1 MTPKRRS
8 KLLPKIKPSLI
19 AVYAG
24 VFAVIVALV
33 YVGYTGPQSSSATSS
48 DSNKTSLNNQVDK
61 TSVDN
66 VIATNVAAE
75 VASTANLPIATS
87 VANLAASAQIK
98 SEFMQS
104 NGASS
109 AKPQI
114 VASTQENRL
123 VTSYTVV
130 AGDTVGSLA
139 TKFNVTTQT
148 IKWANNLTT
157 DALAVGKVLRILP
170 IDGVLY
176 DVKSGDTIDSI
187 ATKYSVDKDRLATYN
202 DLELSGLVSN
212 TKIILPSANLPETER
227 PGYVAPVVINYFSGY
242 GTGFGG
248 NTWNIGYGTPDNG
261 LYAHGNCTL
270 YAYNRRKALG
280 LPVGDHWYNAS
291 SWAYMAALPVSQG
304 GGGLLVDHTPSVGA
318 IMQNG
323 GYLGHVAIVESI
335 LSNGDLSIS
344 EMNAY
349 VSGGGYNIVSGRI
362 VPAGNVGQYLYIH

>member
-1 MTPKRRS
+1 MAPKRRS

-87 VANLAASAQIK
+87 VANLAVSAQIK

-139 TKFNVTTQT
+139 VKFNIAAQT

-176 DVKSGDTIDSI
+176 DVKSGDTIDTI
-187 ATKYSVDKDRLATYN
+187 ATKYSVDKDRLSTYN
-202 DLELSGLVSN
+202 DLELSGLVPN
-212 TKIILPSANLPETER
+212 TKIILPSATLPETER
-227 PGYVAPVVINYFSGY
+227 PGYVAPVVINYYSSY
-242 GTGFGG
+242 GTGFGNG
-248 NTWNIGYGTPDNG
+248 QTWNIGYGDSSNYP
-261 LYAHGNCTL
+261 YAWGNCTM
-270 YAYNRRKALG
+270 YAYNRRHQLG
-280 LPVGDHWYNAS
+280 LGVGGNWGNAYT
-291 SWAYMAALPVSQG
+291 WADSAAHDGYV
-304 GGGLLVDHTPSVGA
+304 VDHIPSVGA

-323 GYLGHVAIVESI
+323 GGYGHVAIVESI

-344 EMNAY
+344 EMNASVY
-349 VSGGGYNIVSGRI
+349 GGGRNIISGRI
-362 VPAGNVGQYLYIH
+362 IPSGNVVYYNYIH

>member
-1 MTPKRRS
+1 MAPKRRS

-87 VANLAASAQIK
+87 VANLAVSAQIK

-139 TKFNVTTQT
+139 VKFNIAAQT

-176 DVKSGDTIDSI
+176 DVKSGDTIDTI
-187 ATKYSVDKDRLATYN
+187 ATKYSVDKDRLSTYN
-202 DLELSGLVSN
+202 DLELSGLVPN
-212 TKIILPSANLPETER
+212 TKIILPSATLPATER

-261 LYAHGNCTL
+261 LYSHGNCTL
-270 YAYNRRKALG
+270 YVYNRRKQLG
-280 LPVGDHWYNAS
+280 LPVGDHWGNAS
-291 SWAYMAALPVSQG
+291 SWAYMAAQE
-304 GGGLLVDHTPSVGA
+304 GLVVNNTPSVGA

-335 LSNGDLSIS
+335 LDNGDLSIS

-349 VSGGGYNIVSGRI
+349 VSGGGYNIISGRT
-362 VPAGNVGQYLYIH
+362 VSAGNTGQYLYIH